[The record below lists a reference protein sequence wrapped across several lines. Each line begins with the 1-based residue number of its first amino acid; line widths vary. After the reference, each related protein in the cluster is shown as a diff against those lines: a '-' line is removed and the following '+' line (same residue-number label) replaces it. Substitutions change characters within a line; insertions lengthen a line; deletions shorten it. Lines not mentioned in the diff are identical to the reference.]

1 MNDRLARHTPGP
13 PVRIVHLGLGNFF
26 RAHQAWYTHR
36 ANEGLATAE
45 QWGIAAF
52 TGWSTAVAE
61 QLEAQDGL
69 YTLVVNGADAPS
81 TEVIA
86 SVVEAH
92 AGTDMEVWHRRL
104 ADPAVA
110 IVTTTVTEAGYKR
123 AADGGLD
130 VDDADV
136 RADLDDLAAGRRDAL
151 RTAPVRIASGLGAR
165 REAGVGGLT
174 VVPCDNLPGN
184 GAVARDVVLSA
195 AERIDPALATWVSDN
210 VSFVTTAVDRITPR
224 PTDEDRATAREL
236 TGVDDPA
243 CVVTEPFVEWDLA
256 GEFVAG
262 RPAWEAAGAV
272 ITEDVRPYET
282 RKLWL
287 LNGAHSLLAY
297 AGSIRGHET
306 VAEAVEDPEVAGWVQ
321 QWWDVAV
328 PHLVLPD
335 AELRDYTRALVERF
349 ANPSIRHLLAQIA
362 ADGTQKIPV
371 RILPALR
378 AAHEAG
384 EDADGALRVVAA
396 WVLHARG
403 LGAPLTDAAADR
415 ARELVQG
422 GLEDAVRRVLAHWE
436 VDPALTGRTVELAH
450 EVAGTA

>member
-1 MNDRLARHTPGP
+1 M
-13 PVRIVHLGLGNFF
+13 RIVHLGLGNFF

-36 ANEGLATAE
+36 ANEGLPPQE

-52 TGWSTAVAE
+52 TGRSTTVAE

-69 YTLVVNGADAPS
+69 YTLVVDGADGPS

-86 SVVEAH
+86 SIVAAH
-92 AGTDMEVWHRRL
+92 PGTDLEAWHRHL
-104 ADPAVA
+104 CDPAVA

-123 AADGGLD
+123 GPGGGLD
-130 VDDADV
+130 LDDPDV
-136 RADLDDLAAGRRDAL
+136 RADLEEVARGRRDAL
-151 RTAPVRIASGLGAR
+151 RTAPVRIASGLQAR
-165 REAGVGGLT
+165 REAGVGGLS

-184 GAVARDVVLSA
+184 GPVAREVVLAA
-195 AERIDPALATWVSDN
+195 AERLDPALAAWVGDN

-224 PTDEDRATAREL
+224 PTDADRATVREL

-262 RPAWEAAGAV
+262 RPAWGKAGAV
-272 ITEDVRPYET
+272 LTQDVRPYET

-306 VAEAVEDPEVAGWVQ
+306 VADAMADPEVAGWVQ

-328 PHLVLPD
+328 PHLVLPEE
-335 AELRDYTRALVERF
+335 ELRDYARALVDRF

-362 ADGTQKIPV
+362 ADGMQKIPV
-371 RILPALR
+371 RIVPALR

-384 EDADGALRVVAA
+384 QDTDGALRAVAA

-403 LGAPLTDAAADR
+403 AGAPLTDAAAGR
-415 ARELVQG
+415 ARELVEG
-422 GLEDAVRRVLAHWE
+422 DLPDAVRRVLARWQIDE
-436 VDPALTGRTVELAH
+436 ALTGRTVELAQ
-450 EVAGTA
+450 EVEGRR